1 MITVNDTRAAAYD
14 YVSRGWAVM
23 PLKPHSKDP
32 HFELVRNAYKGAT
45 FDLSIVEHWF
55 DFDPNTNLGIACIT
69 SGLVV
74 IDVDFRNGGKADAA
88 WADTYTVQTGNG
100 LHFYYRADASL
111 DFKELYC
118 LDELWYL
125 ESRWNYKAK
134 NPKSSAAGIPQLL
147 NLKETDPF
155 KQIDRGLKYID
166 HRYDGCACKALAHHK
181 AKGWY

>member
-74 IDVDFRNGGKADAA
+74 IDVDFRNGGKADPA

-100 LHFYYRADASL
+100 LHFYYQADASL
-111 DFKELYC
+111 DFKGTL
-118 LDELWYL
+118 
-125 ESRWNYKAK
+125 
-134 NPKSSAAGIPQLL
+134 
-147 NLKETDPF
+147 
-155 KQIDRGLKYID
+155 DRGID
-166 HRYDGCACKALAHHK
+166 VKWRGYVVAAPSIHPNLSRYEVINDVEPVALPADI
-181 AKGWY
+181 AESIVR